1 MPWMQSKSRSTPG
14 RRRPR
19 GRGAWREA
27 LRRLVPARWRGPL
40 GGRWPAPPE
49 ALRWRAWL
57 DAARRWPRGVWVPV
71 TVAVGLALG
80 VAYQVAR
87 KPTELL
93 GAVAPSSAKTPESTW
108 RAYGPLFGAHATQ
121 VVTPQ
126 LLAALAQV
134 ESAGDPLATPAWRFR
149 WALNPLDVYGPP
161 SSAVGLLQI
170 TDGAYA
176 DARRLCIHDGQ
187 VARAGPW
194 YDPRGCWLNALY
206 LRTVPSHAIEMTAA
220 VLDDAVAQI
229 VSERDLFRATLA
241 ERQRL
246 AAVVHLCGKERG
258 RAYASRGFRARP
270 GERCGE
276 HDLARY
282 VGRVE
287 RLQREFERIAA
298 GGR

>member
-1 MPWMQSKSRSTPG
+1 MAS
-14 RRRPR
+14 RRRTRR
-19 GRGAWREA
+19 GGGAWREA
-27 LRRLVPARWRGPL
+27 LRRVVPARWRGPL
-40 GGRWPAPPE
+40 RGPWRAPAE
-49 ALRWRAWL
+49 ARRWRSWL
-57 DAARRWPRGVWVPV
+57 EAARRWPRTVWVPLA
-71 TVAVGLALG
+71 VAVLFALG

-93 GAVAPSSAKTPESTW
+93 GAVAPSSTKTPESTW
-108 RAYGPLFGAHATQ
+108 RAYGPLFGAHATE

-149 WALNPLDVYGPP
+149 WRWNPLDVYAPP

-176 DARRLCIHDGQ
+176 DARQLCIHDGR

-194 YDPRGCWLNALY
+194 YDPRTCWLNGLY

-220 VLDDAVAQI
+220 VLDDAVAQ
-229 VSERDLFRATLA
+229 VVAEKLLFRATLD

-258 RAYASRGFRARP
+258 RAFAARGFRARP

-282 VGRVE
+282 VARVE
-287 RLQREFERIAA
+287 KLRREFERIAA
-298 GGR
+298 GP

>member
-1 MPWMQSKSRSTPG
+1 MPPG
-14 RRRPR
+14 
-19 GRGAWREA
+19 
-27 LRRLVPARWRGPL
+27 WRGPL

-49 ALRWRAWL
+49 ARRWRTWL
-57 DAARRWPRGVWVPV
+57 LAARRWPRAIWAPIGI
-71 TVAVGLALG
+71 AVLLALG
-80 VAYQVAR
+80 VAYQLAR

-108 RAYGPLFGAHATQ
+108 RAYGKLFGAHATE

-149 WALNPLDVYGPP
+149 WTANPLDVYGPP

-176 DARRLCIHDGQ
+176 DAKRLCIRDGR

-194 YDPRGCWLNALY
+194 YDPRTCWLNALY

-229 VSERDLFRATLA
+229 VSERLLFRATLA

-258 RAYASRGFRARP
+258 RAYATRGFRARP
-270 GERCGE
+270 GERCGA

-282 VGRVE
+282 VARVE
-287 RLQREFERIAA
+287 KLKRDFERIA
-298 GGR
+298 GLPTPPIPVTKPGP